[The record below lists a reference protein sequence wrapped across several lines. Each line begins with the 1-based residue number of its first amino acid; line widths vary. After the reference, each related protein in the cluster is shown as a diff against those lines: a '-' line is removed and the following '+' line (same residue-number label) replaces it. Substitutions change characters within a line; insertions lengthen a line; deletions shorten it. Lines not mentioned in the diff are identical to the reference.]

1 MSSSTRHSRHSR
13 RHHNSSS
20 TSNTNSSAPP
30 TVKLLI
36 QSAARMP
43 ASSAAGIALT
53 AVLEKDSRRVLTFP
67 RIIGIAALFATCQ
80 RSRKLRPEH
89 IEYAVKAILIDDP
102 RESVRISNLLERD
115 LAEI

>member
-13 RHHNSSS
+13 HNSS
-20 TSNTNSSAPP
+20 TSNTDDTSSAAPP
-30 TVKLLI
+30 TIKLLI

-53 AVLEKDSRRVLTFP
+53 AVLEKDSRRVLTFA

-80 RSRKLRPEH
+80 RSRKLGPEH
-89 IEYAVKAILIDDP
+89 IKYAVKAILIDDP
-102 RESVRISNLLERD
+102 RESARMCNLLERD
-115 LAEI
+115 LAEL